1 MDKGFFYSA
10 NDYYKKIF
18 GCKVYKIAL
27 NLGTTCPTRDGT
39 KDTRGCI
46 FCSNAGSGD
55 FAFSDLERAKS
66 LVSKKI
72 KSSERKFLAY
82 FQSFTNTYGKTPEE
96 EKKLVEKYKAVLED
110 KEIVGIV
117 IGTRPDS
124 ISDWILAEI
133 GKIAEKDYVSI
144 ELGFQT
150 SNVKTS
156 EYIRRHFSNQDYFDA
171 IKRIKATNQNIH
183 VVTHLIF
190 GLPFETEAD
199 MLDSVKTAIK
209 AQTDGIKIA
218 LLHVLK
224 NTDLATDYEN
234 HAFSVMEKEEY
245 FEILGKALS
254 IIPKNIV
261 IHLFFVGCPKW
272 GNQLIFG
279 TIASQSVNYNIFRN
293 DRKGFSKDFKV
304 FFFFHH

>member
-10 NDYYKKIF
+10 NEYYKELF

-39 KDTRGCI
+39 KDRRGCI

-72 KSSERKFLAY
+72 KSGEKKYLAY

-133 GKIAEKDYVSI
+133 GKIAEKHYVSI

-224 NTDLATDYEN
+224 NTDLATDFEN
-234 HAFSVMEKEEY
+234 HTFSVMDKEEY

-261 IHLFFVGCPKW
+261 IHRLTGDGPK
-272 GNQLIFG
+272 NQLIAPLWTANKKEVMNSMNKYFSDNG
-279 TIASQSVNYNIFRN
+279 IFQGSEN
-293 DRKGFSKDFKV
+293 S
-304 FFFFHH
+304 

>member
-1 MDKGFFYSA
+1 MHFYSA
-10 NDYYKKIF
+10 NEYYKKLF

-39 KDTRGCI
+39 KDRRGCI

-72 KSSERKFLAY
+72 KSGGKKYLAY

-110 KEIVGIV
+110 SEIVGIV

-133 GKIAEKDYVSI
+133 GKIAEKHYVSI

-156 EYIRRHFSNQDYFDA
+156 EYIRRHFSNEDYFDA

-234 HAFSVMEKEEY
+234 HTFSVMEKEEY

-261 IHLFFVGCPKW
+261 IHRLTGDGPK
-272 GNQLIFG
+272 NQLIAPLWTANKKDVINSMNKYFEDNG
-279 TIASQSVNYNIFRN
+279 IFQGSLV
-293 DRKGFSKDFKV
+293 K
-304 FFFFHH
+304 

>member
-10 NDYYKKIF
+10 NEYYKELF

-39 KDTRGCI
+39 KDIRGCI

-72 KSSERKFLAY
+72 KSGEKKYLAY

-133 GKIAEKDYVSI
+133 GKIAEKHYVSI

-156 EYIRRHFSNQDYFDA
+156 EYIRRHFSNEDYFDA

-209 AQTDGIKIA
+209 AKTDGIKIA

-224 NTDLATDYEN
+224 NTDLATDFQQGK
-234 HAFSVMEKEEY
+234 FSVMEKEEY

-261 IHLFFVGCPKW
+261 ILRLTGDGTK
-272 GNQLIFG
+272 NQLIAPLWTANKKDVMNSMKKYFSDNG
-279 TIASQSVNYNIFRN
+279 IFQGSEN
-293 DRKGFSKDFKV
+293 S
-304 FFFFHH
+304 

>member
-1 MDKGFFYSA
+1 MNKGYFYSA
-10 NDYYKKIF
+10 NEYYKELF

-39 KDTRGCI
+39 KDTGGCI

-72 KSSERKFLAY
+72 KSGERKFLAY
-82 FQSFTNTYGKTPEE
+82 FQSFTNTYGKTREQ
-96 EKKLVEKYKAVLED
+96 EKKLVEKYKKVLED
-110 KEIVGIV
+110 SEIVGIV

-133 GKIAEKDYVSI
+133 GKIAENHYVSI

-150 SNVKTS
+150 SNENTAS
-156 EYIRRHFSNQDYFDA
+156 YIRRHFTNQEYFDA

-190 GLPFETEAD
+190 GLPFETESD
-199 MLDSVKTAIK
+199 MLNSVKTAIK

-224 NTDLATDYEN
+224 NTDLATDF
-234 HAFSVMEKEEY
+234 HKGKFSVMEKEEY
-245 FEILGKALS
+245 FEILGKALA
-254 IIPKNIV
+254 IIPENVV
-261 IHLFFVGCPKW
+261 IHRLTGDGPKSLLIAPLWTGNKKDVMNSMKKYFEENGIQQGCVGK
-272 GNQLIFG
+272 L
-279 TIASQSVNYNIFRN
+279 
-293 DRKGFSKDFKV
+293 
-304 FFFFHH
+304 

>member
-10 NDYYKKIF
+10 NEYYKELF

-39 KDTRGCI
+39 KDRRGCI

-72 KSSERKFLAY
+72 KSGEKKYLAY

-133 GKIAEKDYVSI
+133 GKIAEKHYVSI

-156 EYIRRHFSNQDYFDA
+156 EYIRRHFSNEDYFDA

-209 AQTDGIKIA
+209 AKTDGIKIA

-224 NTDLATDYEN
+224 NTDLATDFEN
-234 HAFSVMEKEEY
+234 HTFSVMDKEEY

-261 IHLFFVGCPKW
+261 IHRLTGDGPK
-272 GNQLIFG
+272 NQLIAPLWTANKKEVMNSMNKYFSNNG
-279 TIASQSVNYNIFRN
+279 IFQGSEN
-293 DRKGFSKDFKV
+293 S
-304 FFFFHH
+304 

>member
-10 NDYYKKIF
+10 NEYYKELF

-39 KDTRGCI
+39 KDRRGCI

-72 KSSERKFLAY
+72 KSEGKKYLAY

-124 ISDWILAEI
+124 ISDWILGEI
-133 GKIAEKDYVSI
+133 GKIAENHYVSI

-156 EYIRRHFSNQDYFDA
+156 EYIRRHFSNEDYFDA

-209 AQTDGIKIA
+209 AKTDGIKIA

-234 HAFSVMEKEEY
+234 HAFSVMDKEEY

-261 IHLFFVGCPKW
+261 IHRLTGDGPK
-272 GNQLIFG
+272 NQLIAPLWTANKKEVMNSMNKYFEDNG
-279 TIASQSVNYNIFRN
+279 IFQGSL
-293 DRKGFSKDFKV
+293 RK
-304 FFFFHH
+304 

>member
-1 MDKGFFYSA
+1 MHYYSA
-10 NDYYKKIF
+10 NEYYKKLF

-39 KDTRGCI
+39 KDRRGCI

-72 KSSERKFLAY
+72 KSGGKKYLAY

-96 EKKLVEKYKAVLED
+96 EKKLVEKYKSVLED

-124 ISDWILAEI
+124 ISDWILTEI
-133 GKIAEKDYVSI
+133 GKIAEKHYVSI

-156 EYIRRHFSNQDYFDA
+156 EYIRRHFSNQDYFDT

-209 AQTDGIKIA
+209 AKTDGIKIA

-234 HAFSVMEKEEY
+234 HTFSVMEKEEY
-245 FEILGKALS
+245 FEILRKALS

-261 IHLFFVGCPKW
+261 IHRLTGDGPK
-272 GNQLIFG
+272 NQLIAPLWTAKKKEVMNSMNKYFSDNG
-279 TIASQSVNYNIFRN
+279 IFQGSEN
-293 DRKGFSKDFKV
+293 S
-304 FFFFHH
+304 

>member
-1 MDKGFFYSA
+1 MNKRFFYSA
-10 NDYYKKIF
+10 NEYYKELF
-18 GCKVYKIAL
+18 GSKVYKIAL
-27 NLGTTCPTRDGT
+27 NLGTTCPTRDGA

-72 KSSERKFLAY
+72 KSGERKFLAY
-82 FQSFTNTYGKTPEE
+82 FQSFTNTYGKTHEE
-96 EKKLVEKYKAVLED
+96 EKKLVEKYKAVLKD
-110 KEIVGIV
+110 SEIVGIV

-133 GKIAEKDYVSI
+133 GKIAENHYVSI

-150 SNVKTS
+150 SNENTAS
-156 EYIRRHFSNQDYFDA
+156 YIRRHFTNQEYFDA
-171 IKRIKATNQNIH
+171 IKRIKATNQKIH

-190 GLPFETEAD
+190 GLPFETEND

-224 NTDLATDYEN
+224 NTDLATDF
-234 HAFSVMEKEEY
+234 HKGKFSVMEKEEY

-254 IIPKNIV
+254 IIPENVV
-261 IHLFFVGCPKW
+261 IHRLTGDGPKSLLIAPLWTSNKKDVMNSMNKYFEENGIQQGCVVK
-272 GNQLIFG
+272 L
-279 TIASQSVNYNIFRN
+279 
-293 DRKGFSKDFKV
+293 
-304 FFFFHH
+304 

>member
-10 NDYYKKIF
+10 NEYYKKLF

-39 KDTRGCI
+39 KDRRGCI

-72 KSSERKFLAY
+72 KSGGKKYLAY

-133 GKIAEKDYVSI
+133 GKIAEKHYVSI

-171 IKRIKATNQNIH
+171 IKRIKATNQKIH

-224 NTDLATDYEN
+224 NTDLATDFEN
-234 HAFSVMEKEEY
+234 HTFSVMEKEEY

-261 IHLFFVGCPKW
+261 IHRLTGDGPK
-272 GNQLIFG
+272 NQLIAPLWTGNKKEVMNSMNKYFSDNG
-279 TIASQSVNYNIFRN
+279 IFQGSEN
-293 DRKGFSKDFKV
+293 S
-304 FFFFHH
+304 

>member
-10 NDYYKKIF
+10 NEYYKELF

-39 KDTRGCI
+39 KDIRGCI

-72 KSSERKFLAY
+72 KSGEKKYLAY

-133 GKIAEKDYVSI
+133 GKIAEKHYVSI

-171 IKRIKATNQNIH
+171 IKRIKATNQKIH

-209 AQTDGIKIA
+209 AKTDGIKIA

-224 NTDLATDYEN
+224 NTDLATDFEN
-234 HAFSVMEKEEY
+234 HTFSVMDKEEY

-261 IHLFFVGCPKW
+261 IHRLTGDGPK
-272 GNQLIFG
+272 NQLIAPLWTGNKKEVMNSMNKYFSDNG
-279 TIASQSVNYNIFRN
+279 IFQGSEN
-293 DRKGFSKDFKV
+293 S
-304 FFFFHH
+304 

>member
-1 MDKGFFYSA
+1 MHFYSA
-10 NDYYKKIF
+10 NEYYKKLF

-39 KDTRGCI
+39 KDRRGCI

-72 KSSERKFLAY
+72 KSGEKKYLAY
-82 FQSFTNTYGKTPEE
+82 FQSFTNTYGKNPEE

-133 GKIAEKDYVSI
+133 GKIAEKHYVSI

-190 GLPFETEAD
+190 GLPFETEND

-209 AQTDGIKIA
+209 SKTDGIKIA

-234 HAFSVMEKEEY
+234 HTFSVMEKEEY

-261 IHLFFVGCPKW
+261 IHRLTGDGPK
-272 GNQLIFG
+272 NQLIAPLWTANKKEVMNSMKKYFSDNG
-279 TIASQSVNYNIFRN
+279 IFQGSLG
-293 DRKGFSKDFKV
+293 K
-304 FFFFHH
+304 

>member
-10 NDYYKKIF
+10 NEYYKELF

-39 KDTRGCI
+39 KDIRGCI

-72 KSSERKFLAY
+72 KSGGKKYLAY

-133 GKIAEKDYVSI
+133 GKIAEKHYVSI

-190 GLPFETEAD
+190 GLPFETESD

-209 AQTDGIKIA
+209 AKTDGIKIA

-234 HAFSVMEKEEY
+234 HTFSVMEKEEY

-261 IHLFFVGCPKW
+261 IHRLTGDGPK
-272 GNQLIFG
+272 NQLIAPLWTANKKDVMNSMNKYFSDNG
-279 TIASQSVNYNIFRN
+279 IFQGSLG
-293 DRKGFSKDFKV
+293 K
-304 FFFFHH
+304 

>member
-10 NDYYKKIF
+10 NEYYKELF

-39 KDTRGCI
+39 KDRRGCI

-72 KSSERKFLAY
+72 KSGEKKYLAY

-133 GKIAEKDYVSI
+133 GKIAEKHYVSI

-156 EYIRRHFSNQDYFDA
+156 EYIRRHFSNEDYFDA

-209 AQTDGIKIA
+209 AKTDGIKIA

-224 NTDLATDYEN
+224 NTDLATDFEN
-234 HAFSVMEKEEY
+234 HTFSVMDKEEY

-261 IHLFFVGCPKW
+261 IHRLTGDGPK
-272 GNQLIFG
+272 NQLIAPLWTANKKDVMNSMKKYFVENG
-279 TIASQSVNYNIFRN
+279 IFQGSEN
-293 DRKGFSKDFKV
+293 S
-304 FFFFHH
+304 

>member
-1 MDKGFFYSA
+1 MHYYSA
-10 NDYYKKIF
+10 NEYYKKLF

-39 KDTRGCI
+39 KDRRGCI

-72 KSSERKFLAY
+72 KSGGKKYLAY

-96 EKKLVEKYKAVLED
+96 EKKLVEKYKTVLED

-133 GKIAEKDYVSI
+133 GKIAENHYVSI

-156 EYIRRHFSNQDYFDA
+156 EYIRRHFSNQDYFDT

-209 AQTDGIKIA
+209 AKTDGIKIA

-234 HAFSVMEKEEY
+234 HTFSVMEKEEY
-245 FEILGKALS
+245 FEILRKALS

-261 IHLFFVGCPKW
+261 IHRLTGDGPK
-272 GNQLIFG
+272 NQLIAPLWTAKKKEVMNSMNKYFSDNG
-279 TIASQSVNYNIFRN
+279 IFQGSE
-293 DRKGFSKDFKV
+293 KS
-304 FFFFHH
+304 

>member
-10 NDYYKKIF
+10 NEYYKKLF

-39 KDTRGCI
+39 KDRRGCI

-72 KSSERKFLAY
+72 KSGEKKYLAY

-124 ISDWILAEI
+124 ISDWILGEI
-133 GKIAEKDYVSI
+133 GKIAEKHYVSI

-209 AQTDGIKIA
+209 AKTDGIKIA

-234 HAFSVMEKEEY
+234 HAFSVMDKEEY

-261 IHLFFVGCPKW
+261 IHRLTGDGPK
-272 GNQLIFG
+272 NQLIAPLWTANKKDVMNSMNKYFSDNG
-279 TIASQSVNYNIFRN
+279 IFQGSEN
-293 DRKGFSKDFKV
+293 S
-304 FFFFHH
+304 

>member
-1 MDKGFFYSA
+1 MHFYSA
-10 NDYYKKIF
+10 NEYYKELF

-39 KDTRGCI
+39 KDRRGCI

-72 KSSERKFLAY
+72 KSGEKKYLAY

-133 GKIAEKDYVSI
+133 GKIAEKHYVSI

-156 EYIRRHFSNQDYFDA
+156 EYIRRHFSNQDYFDT

-209 AQTDGIKIA
+209 AKTDGIKIA

-234 HAFSVMEKEEY
+234 HTFSVMEKEEY
-245 FEILGKALS
+245 FEILRKALS

-261 IHLFFVGCPKW
+261 IHRLTGDGPK
-272 GNQLIFG
+272 NQLIAPLWTANKKDVMNSMNKYFEDNG
-279 TIASQSVNYNIFRN
+279 IFQGSLV
-293 DRKGFSKDFKV
+293 K
-304 FFFFHH
+304 

>member
-10 NDYYKKIF
+10 NEYYKELF

-39 KDTRGCI
+39 KDRRGCI

-72 KSSERKFLAY
+72 KSGEKKYLAY

-133 GKIAEKDYVSI
+133 GKIAEKHYVSI

-209 AQTDGIKIA
+209 AKTDGIKIA

-234 HAFSVMEKEEY
+234 HTFSVMEKEEY

-261 IHLFFVGCPKW
+261 IHRLTGDGPK
-272 GNQLIFG
+272 NQLIAPLWTANKKDVMNSMNKYFSDNG
-279 TIASQSVNYNIFRN
+279 IFQGSEN
-293 DRKGFSKDFKV
+293 S
-304 FFFFHH
+304 

>member
-10 NDYYKKIF
+10 NEYYKELF

-39 KDTRGCI
+39 KDRRGCI

-55 FAFSDLERAKS
+55 FALSDLERAKS

-72 KSSERKFLAY
+72 KSGEKKYLAY

-133 GKIAEKDYVSI
+133 GKIAEKHYVSI

-199 MLDSVKTAIK
+199 MLNSVKIAIK
-209 AQTDGIKIA
+209 AKTDGIKIA

-234 HAFSVMEKEEY
+234 HTFSVMDKEEY

-261 IHLFFVGCPKW
+261 IHRLTGDGPK
-272 GNQLIFG
+272 NQLIAPLWTANKKDVMNSMKKYFEDNG
-279 TIASQSVNYNIFRN
+279 IFQGSLG
-293 DRKGFSKDFKV
+293 K
-304 FFFFHH
+304 

>member
-10 NDYYKKIF
+10 NEYYKELF

-39 KDTRGCI
+39 KDRRGCI

-72 KSSERKFLAY
+72 KSGEKKYLAY

-133 GKIAEKDYVSI
+133 GKIAEKHYVSI

-209 AQTDGIKIA
+209 AKTDGIKIA

-234 HAFSVMEKEEY
+234 HTFSVMEKEEY

-261 IHLFFVGCPKW
+261 IHRLTGDGPK
-272 GNQLIFG
+272 NQLIAPLWTGNKKEVMNSMNKYFEDNG
-279 TIASQSVNYNIFRN
+279 IFQGSEN
-293 DRKGFSKDFKV
+293 S
-304 FFFFHH
+304 

>member
-10 NDYYKKIF
+10 NEYYKELF

-39 KDTRGCI
+39 KDRRGCI

-72 KSSERKFLAY
+72 KSGEKKYLAY

-133 GKIAEKDYVSI
+133 GKIAENHYVSI

-156 EYIRRHFSNQDYFDA
+156 EYIRRHFSNQEYFDA

-209 AQTDGIKIA
+209 AKTDGIKIA

-234 HAFSVMEKEEY
+234 HTFSVMEKEEY

-254 IIPKNIV
+254 IIPKDIV
-261 IHLFFVGCPKW
+261 IHRLTGDGPK
-272 GNQLIFG
+272 NQLIAPLWTGNKKEVMNSMNKFFEDNG
-279 TIASQSVNYNIFRN
+279 IFQGSEN
-293 DRKGFSKDFKV
+293 S
-304 FFFFHH
+304 

>member
-1 MDKGFFYSA
+1 MHYYSA
-10 NDYYKKIF
+10 NEYYKKLF

-39 KDTRGCI
+39 KDRRGCI

-72 KSSERKFLAY
+72 KSGGKKYLAY

-96 EKKLVEKYKAVLED
+96 EKKLVEKYKTVLED

-133 GKIAEKDYVSI
+133 GKIAENHYVSI

-156 EYIRRHFSNQDYFDA
+156 EYIRRHFSNQDYFDT

-209 AQTDGIKIA
+209 AKTDGIKIA

-234 HAFSVMEKEEY
+234 HTFSVMEKEEY
-245 FEILGKALS
+245 FEILRKALS

-261 IHLFFVGCPKW
+261 IHRLTGDGPK
-272 GNQLIFG
+272 NQLIAPLWTAKKKEVMNSMNKYFSDNG
-279 TIASQSVNYNIFRN
+279 IFQGSEN
-293 DRKGFSKDFKV
+293 S
-304 FFFFHH
+304 

>member
-10 NDYYKKIF
+10 NEYYKELF

-27 NLGTTCPTRDGT
+27 NLGTTCSTRDGT
-39 KDTRGCI
+39 KDRRGCI

-72 KSSERKFLAY
+72 KSGEKKYLAY

-133 GKIAEKDYVSI
+133 GKIAEKHYVSI

-171 IKRIKATNQNIH
+171 IKRIKATNQKIH

-209 AQTDGIKIA
+209 AKTDGIKIA

-224 NTDLATDYEN
+224 NTDLATDFEN
-234 HAFSVMEKEEY
+234 HTFSVMDKEEY

-261 IHLFFVGCPKW
+261 IHRLTGDGPK
-272 GNQLIFG
+272 NQLIAPLWTANKKDVMNSMKKYFVENG
-279 TIASQSVNYNIFRN
+279 IFQGSEN
-293 DRKGFSKDFKV
+293 S
-304 FFFFHH
+304 

>member
-1 MDKGFFYSA
+1 MNKGFFYSA
-10 NDYYKKIF
+10 NEYYKELF

-39 KDTRGCI
+39 KDRRGCI

-72 KSSERKFLAY
+72 KSGGKKYLAY

-133 GKIAEKDYVSI
+133 GKIAEKHYVSI

-209 AQTDGIKIA
+209 AKTNGIKIA

-234 HAFSVMEKEEY
+234 HTFSVMEKEEY

-261 IHLFFVGCPKW
+261 IHRLTGDGPK
-272 GNQLIFG
+272 NQLIAPLWTGNKKEVMNSMNKYFSDNG
-279 TIASQSVNYNIFRN
+279 IFQGSEN
-293 DRKGFSKDFKV
+293 S
-304 FFFFHH
+304 

>member
-10 NDYYKKIF
+10 NEYYKELF

-39 KDTRGCI
+39 KDRRGCI

-72 KSSERKFLAY
+72 KSGEKKYLAY

-133 GKIAEKDYVSI
+133 GKIAEKHYVSI

-261 IHLFFVGCPKW
+261 IHRLTGDGPK
-272 GNQLIFG
+272 NQLIAPLWTANKKEVMNSMNKYFSDNG
-279 TIASQSVNYNIFRN
+279 IFQGSEN
-293 DRKGFSKDFKV
+293 S
-304 FFFFHH
+304 

>member
-10 NDYYKKIF
+10 NEYYKELF

-39 KDTRGCI
+39 KDRRGCI

-72 KSSERKFLAY
+72 KSGEKKYLAY

-133 GKIAEKDYVSI
+133 GKIAENHYVSI

-234 HAFSVMEKEEY
+234 HTFSVMEKEEY

-261 IHLFFVGCPKW
+261 IHRLTGDGPK
-272 GNQLIFG
+272 NQLIAPLWTANKKDVMNSMNKYFED
-279 TIASQSVNYNIFRN
+279 NEIFQGSLG
-293 DRKGFSKDFKV
+293 K
-304 FFFFHH
+304 